1 MVMLRYT
8 ERLTPL
14 MVRLASRQHILSSP
28 FLFFLL
34 LFIFVTLH
42 LEAFFVRRSQFYF
55 LRSATVLF
63 FLLGIKFDL

>member
-1 MVMLRYT
+1 MLRYA

-34 LFIFVTLH
+34 RFIFVTLR
-42 LEAFFVRRSQFYF
+42 LEAFFVRRSQFNF
-55 LRSATVLF
+55 LCSAT
-63 FLLGIKFDL
+63 I